1 MSIRHADDA
10 RVLVTVAMPIYNA
23 GIYLR
28 LAVLSIVAQTF
39 ERWELL
45 IIDDGSTD
53 NALEA
58 IADIR
63 DSRIRIFRDGKN
75 KGLAVRLNEACA
87 QAVGQYLA
95 RMDQDDVSYPE
106 RLRLQVEALQAD
118 PGLDVVA
125 GRTISIDD
133 NDSYTGMFAF
143 AGTHEEICAQP
154 WRGFVFPHPAW
165 MGRLEWFLKHRYAEP
180 APYFCED
187 QELLLRTYRQSRF
200 HALDRVVLAYRIRAS
215 VNWAKLGATRRA
227 MLAMQW
233 RLFCASAMWWQ
244 AVLALLTY
252 FAKSGVDL
260 LRRIRGAEMA
270 QGGGPRDVGAAGDW
284 ARILN
289 ELKFSHPQ
297 RPA

>member
-1 MSIRHADDA
+1 MSLRHLNSEG
-10 RVLVTVAMPIYNA
+10 VVVTVAMPIYNA
-23 GIYLR
+23 GVHLR

-53 NALEA
+53 NALQT
-58 IADIR
+58 ITDIR
-63 DSRIRIFRDGKN
+63 DPRIRIFRDGRN

-87 QAVGQYLA
+87 MAIGQYLA

-118 PGLDVVA
+118 PGLDLVA
-125 GRTISIDD
+125 GRAIIIDE
-133 NDSYTGMFAF
+133 NNGHTGMFAF
-143 AGTHEEICAQP
+143 AGTHAEICAQP

-165 MGRLEWFLKHRYAEP
+165 MGRIEWFLKHRYAEP

-200 HALDRVVLAYRIRAS
+200 LALDRVVLAYRIRAG
-215 VNWAKLGATRRA
+215 VNWAKLAATRRA

-233 RLFCASAMWWQ
+233 RLFGASAMWRQ
-244 AVLALLTY
+244 AMLALLAY
-252 FAKSGVDL
+252 FAKSGLDL
-260 LRRIRGAEMA
+260 LQRTSGADAA
-270 QGGGPRDVGAAGDW
+270 QGGGPLDVGVAGEW
-284 ARILN
+284 TRILGGL
-289 ELKFSHPQ
+289 ELSHPQ
-297 RPA
+297 RT

>member
-1 MSIRHADDA
+1 M
-10 RVLVTVAMPIYNA
+10 VTVAMPIYNA
-23 GIYLR
+23 GAYLR
-28 LAVLSIVAQTF
+28 LAVLSIIAQTF
-39 ERWELL
+39 EHWELL

-63 DSRIRIFRDGKN
+63 DTRIRIFRDGKN

-87 QAVGQYLA
+87 LAVGQYLA

-106 RLRLQVEALQAD
+106 RLRVQVDALQAD

-125 GRTISIDD
+125 GRAITIDE
-133 NDSYTGMFAF
+133 NNGYTGMFAF
-143 AGTHEEICAQP
+143 AGTHAEICAQP

-165 MGRLEWFLKHRYAEP
+165 MGRLEWFRKHRYAEP

-200 HALDRVVLAYRIRAS
+200 HALDRVVLAYRIRAG
-215 VNWAKLGATRRA
+215 VNWAKLAATRRA

-233 RLFCASAMWWQ
+233 HLFGASAMWWQ
-244 AVLALLTY
+244 ALLALLAY
-252 FAKSGVDL
+252 LAKSGLDL
-260 LRRIRGAEMA
+260 LRRGRGADA
-270 QGGGPRDVGAAGDW
+270 ARGAGSRDVDAVGEW
-284 ARILN
+284 TRILDG
-289 ELKFSHPQ
+289 LKLSHPQ
-297 RPA
+297 QTR

>member
-1 MSIRHADDA
+1 MSLRHLDSAG
-10 RVLVTVAMPIYNA
+10 VVVTVAMPIYNA
-23 GIYLR
+23 GAHLR

-39 ERWELL
+39 ERWELV

-53 NALEA
+53 NALQT

-63 DSRIRIFRDGKN
+63 DPRIRIFRDGKN

-87 QAVGQYLA
+87 IAIGQYLA

-118 PGLDVVA
+118 PGLDLVA
-125 GRTISIDD
+125 GRAIIIDE
-133 NDSYTGMFAF
+133 NNGHAGMFAF
-143 AGTHEEICAQP
+143 AGTHAEICAQP

-165 MGRLEWFLKHRYAEP
+165 MGRIEWFLKHRYAEP

-200 HALDRVVLAYRIRAS
+200 LALDRVVLAYRIRAG
-215 VNWAKLGATRRA
+215 VNWAKLAATRRA

-233 RLFCASAMWWQ
+233 RLFGASAMWRQ
-244 AVLALLTY
+244 AMLALLAY
-252 FAKSGVDL
+252 FAKSGLDL
-260 LRRIRGAEMA
+260 LQRTSDADAA
-270 QGGGPRDVGAAGDW
+270 QGGSPLDVGVAGEW
-284 ARILN
+284 TRILGRL
-289 ELKFSHPQ
+289 ELSHPQ
-297 RPA
+297 RT

>member
-23 GIYLR
+23 GAYLR

-53 NALEA
+53 AALEA

-63 DSRIRIFRDGKN
+63 DPRIRIFRDGTN

-87 QAVGQYLA
+87 LAVGQYLA

-133 NDSYTGMFAF
+133 NNSYTGMFAF
-143 AGTHEEICAQP
+143 AGTHAEICAKP

-227 MLAMQW
+227 MLAIQW
-233 RLFCASAMWWQ
+233 RMFVASAMWWQ
-244 AVLALLTY
+244 ALLAVLAY
-252 FAKSGVDL
+252 FAKSSLDL
-260 LRRIRGAEMA
+260 LRHVRGAEMA
-270 QGGGPRDVGAAGDW
+270 QSSGPRDVGAAGDW

-289 ELKFSHPQ
+289 ELKLSHPQ
-297 RPA
+297 RPV

>member
-1 MSIRHADDA
+1 MAEQA
-10 RVLVTVAMPIYNA
+10 APAMVTVAMPIYNA
-23 GIYLR
+23 GAYLR

-39 ERWELL
+39 QRWELL

-63 DSRIRIFRDGKN
+63 DTRIRTFRDGKN

-87 QAVGQYLA
+87 MAAGQFFA

-106 RLRLQVEALQAD
+106 RLRLQVEALQTD

-125 GRTISIDD
+125 GRAITIDE
-133 NDSYTGMFAF
+133 NNGYTGMFAF
-143 AGTHEEICAQP
+143 AGTHAEICAQP

-165 MGRLEWFLKHRYAEP
+165 MGRLEWFRKHRYAEP

-200 HALDRVVLAYRIRAS
+200 LALDQVVLAYRIRS
-215 VNWAKLGATRRA
+215 GVNWTKLAATRRA

-233 RLFCASAMWWQ
+233 RLFSASAKWWQ
-244 AVLALLTY
+244 ALLALLAY
-252 FAKSGVDL
+252 FAKSGLDL
-260 LRRIRGAEMA
+260 LRRVRGAGAA
-270 QGGGPRDVGAAGDW
+270 QGGGTRDVGAAGEWD
-284 ARILN
+284 RILDG
-289 ELKFSHPQ
+289 LKLSHPQ
-297 RPA
+297 RAG